1 MTNNDKRFLVMKP
14 GKSPKFVGSFH
25 QGDGYE
31 CSYGMNGVNGAAV
44 RFTNSQVWAARLTRA
59 EADACVA
66 CLPKGWKIFR
76 RVG

>member
-14 GKSPKFVGSFH
+14 GKSPKFVGFFSQDAGNESLF
-25 QGDGYE
+25 
-31 CSYGMNGVNGAAV
+31 GMNGVNGAAV
-44 RFTNSQVWAARLTRA
+44 RFTNTQVWAARLTRA